1 MRALIVVD
9 MQNDFVSGS
18 LGSEQAQKIVF
29 PARAKIERAIADK
42 DDIYLTFDTH
52 GEDYLETPEG
62 RKLPVPHCVK
72 GTKGHELH
80 SQILNLF
87 MYEESPHTR
96 IEKPTFGS
104 LELINTMIMA
114 EEATGEK
121 YDHIAVIGLC
131 TDICVMA
138 NVVLLKTAFP
148 DAEIIVDSSCCAG
161 TTPTRHQEALNVMES
176 LQVHVI

>member
-1 MRALIVVD
+1 MRALIAVD
-9 MQNDFVSGS
+9 LQNDFVSGS
-18 LGSEQAQKIVF
+18 LGSEQAQKIIF
-29 PARAKIERAIADK
+29 PARSKIERAIADK

-52 GEDYLETPEG
+52 NENYLETPEG
-62 RKLPVPHCVK
+62 HALPVPHCVK
-72 GTKGHELH
+72 GTKGHQLH
-80 SQILNLF
+80 SQIMNLF
-87 MYEESPHTR
+87 MYEEIPHTE

-138 NVVLLKTAFP
+138 NVVLLKTVFP
-148 DAEIIVDSSCCAG
+148 DAEIIVDSTCCAG
-161 TTPTRHQEALNVMES
+161 STPEKHQEALNVMKS
-176 LQVHVI
+176 LQVTVI